1 MKKLFMLLAVA
12 GIFASCSK
20 ETPVVSTGPKA
31 QDQEAPVTLSD
42 GGADGEEGIRLSLR
56 LDVEN
61 FEEVAGG
68 FDATQQA
75 RAVFPTIN
83 TGAADKKLIDLRA
96 YVDGV
101 GGFPDRLTGMI
112 YIYDR
117 TENTYVPFNA
127 PFRVY
132 NDGKSIGYDG
142 LVSGFDNS
150 PTYKKYFDKMVK
162 RHMQNCYVSVII
174 GNDPG
179 GLNFTNKGPHIISSW
194 DDNVT
199 LPGNFVMLKSEANP
213 IGWRDNKN
221 GKVHEIS
228 TKNNTRMK
236 LRMMGYLMMLRI
248 RNTFPEY
255 VTKID
260 RKTNTPYTDANGK
273 KGYRALRPPMWTRL
287 DLSPTLSAA
296 QEQQLSYDSNSGT
309 RFYMAPKVV
318 DETHFTGMN
327 KKSYIGQPTRYG
339 YMEYKQ
345 RLMVPVSTTPRGE
358 LPAKGD
364 YVVAMY
370 FPQADDYGSVAIR
383 REYPF
388 FYDGSVFSLAPGS
401 RYQTLGDFDNKLVKS
416 QPQTNKLSEPYR
428 KALNNKVYYPIIEI
442 SPKSVGSPGSVAGG
456 WTTAQYWDFVDNQL
470 KWEPIP

>member
-1 MKKLFMLLAVA
+1 M
-12 GIFASCSK
+12 
-20 ETPVVSTGPKA
+20 STEPKA
-31 QDQEAPVTLSD
+31 QDQEAPVALTGEDS
-42 GGADGEEGIRLSLR
+42 GEEGIRLSLR

-96 YVDGV
+96 YVDGAAGF
-101 GGFPDRLTGMI
+101 GGAKDRLTGMI

-117 TENTYVPFNA
+117 TKSVYVPFNA

-142 LVSGFDNS
+142 LVSGFAKS
-150 PTYKKYFDKMVK
+150 PTYKKYFDEMVK
-162 RHMQNCYVSVII
+162 RKMQNCYVSVII

-179 GLNFTNKGPHIISSW
+179 SLNFTNKGPHIISSW
-194 DDNVT
+194 DDGVT

-213 IGWRDNKN
+213 LWWRDNKN

-228 TKNNTRMK
+228 TLNNTRMK

-248 RNTFPEY
+248 RNTFPQY
-255 VTKID
+255 VERTD
-260 RKTNTPYTDANGK
+260 RGK
-273 KGYRALRPPMWTRL
+273 RERAIRPPMWTRL

-296 QEQQLSYDSNSGT
+296 QEQQLSYDNNSGT
-309 RFYMAPKVV
+309 RFFMKPKVV

-327 KKSYIGQPTRYG
+327 KKSYIGQPTKYG

-388 FYDGSVFSLAPGS
+388 FYDGSVYSLAPGS
-401 RYQTLGDFDNKLVKS
+401 SYQTLGDFNNKLEKFRPKVGSKE
-416 QPQTNKLSEPYR
+416 QYK

-442 SPKSVGSPGSVAGG
+442 SPKSVSSPGPVAGG
-456 WTTAQYWDFVDNQL
+456 WTTAQYKDFIDNQL

>member
-1 MKKLFMLLAVA
+1 MKKLFVLLAVA

-20 ETPVVSTGPKA
+20 ETPVVPTGPKA

-56 LDVEN
+56 LDVDD

-68 FDATQQA
+68 FDATQQP
-75 RAVFPTIN
+75 RAVFPSIN
-83 TGAADKKLIDLRA
+83 TGAADKRLIDLRA

-101 GGFPDRLTGMI
+101 GPAKDRLMGMI

-117 TENTYVPFNA
+117 KENNYVPFNA

-142 LVSGFDNS
+142 LVSGFDANGN
-150 PTYKKYFDKMVK
+150 YKDYFAKMVK
-162 RHMQNCYVSVII
+162 RHMQDCYVSVII
-174 GNDPG
+174 GNDPWS
-179 GLNFTNKGPHIISSW
+179 LNFTNKGPHVISSW
-194 DDNVT
+194 DDGVT

-213 IGWRDNKN
+213 LWWRDNKN

-228 TKNNTRMK
+228 TLKNTRMK

-248 RNTFPEY
+248 RNTFPQY
-255 VTKID
+255 ITK
-260 RKTNTPYTDANGK
+260 TEGGK
-273 KGYRALRPPMWTRL
+273 RYRAPRPPMFTYL

-296 QEQQLSYDSNSGT
+296 QEQQLSFDNNSGT
-309 RFYMAPKVV
+309 RFYMEPKVV
-318 DETHFTGMN
+318 DEANF
-327 KKSYIGQPTRYG
+327 IGQHKWGGKYAF
-339 YMEYKQ
+339 MQYKHV
-345 RLMVPVSTTPRGE
+345 LNVPVSTTPAGE

-370 FPQADDYGSVAIR
+370 FPQADDYGSVGIR
-383 REYPF
+383 RAYPY
-388 FYDGSVFSLAPGS
+388 FYDGSVHSLAPGS
-401 RYQTLGDFDNKLVKS
+401 GYQTLGDFKDKLVKYQPQKNKPS
-416 QPQTNKLSEPYR
+416 QPNA

-442 SPKSVGSPGSVAGG
+442 SPKSVPSAQPAAAGYPGL
-456 WTTAQYWDFVDNQL
+456 L
-470 KWEPIP
+470 KQIEKTWEPIP

>member
-1 MKKLFMLLAVA
+1 MKKLFMLLAVV

-20 ETPVVSTGPKA
+20 ETPVVSTEPKA
-31 QDQEAPVTLSD
+31 QDQEAPITLSD

-75 RAVFPTIN
+75 RAVIPHIN
-83 TGAADKKLIDLRA
+83 TGAANKKLIDLRA

-101 GGFPDRLTGMI
+101 GPAKDRLMGMI

-117 TENTYVPFNA
+117 KENKHIPFNA

-142 LVSGFDNS
+142 LVSGFDANGD
-150 PTYKKYFDKMVK
+150 YKKYFAAMVK
-162 RHMQNCYVSVII
+162 RKMQDCYVSVII
-174 GNDPG
+174 GNDPWS
-179 GLNFTNKGPHIISSW
+179 LNFTNKGPYIISSW
-194 DDNVT
+194 DDGVT

-213 IGWRDNKN
+213 LWWRDNKN

-228 TKNNTRMK
+228 TFKDVRMK

-248 RNTFPEY
+248 RNTFPQY
-255 VTKID
+255 VTKINP
-260 RKTNTPYTDANGK
+260 KTNTPYTDASGK
-273 KGYRALRPPMWTRL
+273 KGYRALRPPMWTYL

-296 QEQQLSYDSNSGT
+296 QQQQLSFSNDSGT
-309 RFYMAPKVV
+309 RFFMRSGDP
-318 DETHFTGMN
+318 DETHFTGMH
-327 KKSYIGQPTRYG
+327 KWGGKYAFMR
-339 YMEYKQ
+339 YKQ
-345 RLMVPVSTTPRGE
+345 FVMVPVSTTPAGE

-370 FPQADDYGSVAIR
+370 FPQADDYGSVGIR
-383 REYPF
+383 QAYPF
-388 FYDGSVFSLAPGS
+388 FYDGSVHSLAPGS
-401 RYQTLGDFDNKLVKS
+401 GYQTLGNFNDKLVKS
-416 QPQTNKLSEPYR
+416 KPSDKNPRISYQ

-442 SPKSVGSPGSVAGG
+442 SPKSVSSPGPVAGG
-456 WTTAQYWDFVDNQL
+456 WTTAQYKDFIDNQL

>member
-1 MKKLFMLLAVA
+1 M
-12 GIFASCSK
+12 
-20 ETPVVSTGPKA
+20 PTGPKA
-31 QDQEAPVTLSD
+31 QDQEAPITLSD

-142 LVSGFDNS
+142 LVSGFDSS

-179 GLNFTNKGPHIISSW
+179 SLNFANKGPYIISSW

-199 LPGNFVMLKSEANP
+199 LPGNFVMLTSEGNP
-213 IGWRDNKN
+213 LWWRDNKN
-221 GKVHEIS
+221 GKVYEIS
-228 TKNNTRMK
+228 TLNNTRMK
-236 LRMMGYLMMLRI
+236 LRMKGYLMMLRI
-248 RNTFPEY
+248 RNTFPQYIER
-255 VTKID
+255 TD
-260 RKTNTPYTDANGK
+260 RGK
-273 KGYRALRPPMWTRL
+273 RERALRPPMWTRL

-296 QEQQLSYDSNSGT
+296 QEQQLSYDNNSGT

-318 DETHFTGMN
+318 DETNFEGKN

-339 YMEYKQ
+339 YMEYRQ

-388 FYDGSVFSLAPGS
+388 FYDGSVYSLAPGS
-401 RYQTLGDFDNKLVKS
+401 SYQTLGDFDNKLVKS
-416 QPQTNKLSEPYR
+416 KPSGDPRTKFK

-442 SPKSVGSPGSVAGG
+442 SPKSVSSPGPVAGG
-456 WTTAQYWDFVDNQL
+456 WTTALYKDFIDNQL

>member
-1 MKKLFMLLAVA
+1 M
-12 GIFASCSK
+12 
-20 ETPVVSTGPKA
+20 STGPKA

-75 RAVFPTIN
+75 RAVIPHIN

-101 GGFPDRLTGMI
+101 GPAKDRLMGMI

-117 TENTYVPFNA
+117 KENKHIPFNA

-142 LVSGFDNS
+142 LVSGFDANGD
-150 PTYKKYFDKMVK
+150 YKKYFAAMVK
-162 RHMQNCYVSVII
+162 RKMQDCYVSVII
-174 GNDPG
+174 GNDPWS
-179 GLNFTNKGPHIISSW
+179 LNFTNKGPHIISSW
-194 DDNVT
+194 DDGVT

-213 IGWRDNKN
+213 LWWRDNKN

-228 TKNNTRMK
+228 TLNNTRMK

-248 RNTFPEY
+248 RNTFPQY
-255 VTKID
+255 VE
-260 RKTNTPYTDANGK
+260 RTNRGK
-273 KGYRALRPPMWTRL
+273 RERALRPPMWTYL

-296 QEQQLSYDSNSGT
+296 QEQQLSYDNNSGT

-318 DETHFTGMN
+318 DETHFTGMH
-327 KKSYIGQPTRYG
+327 KWGGKYAFMR
-339 YMEYKQ
+339 YKQ
-345 RLMVPVSTTPRGE
+345 FVMVPVSTMVRSVSDKLIPSSMMDLYTRW
-358 LPAKGD
+358 LLA
-364 YVVAMY
+364 
-370 FPQADDYGSVAIR
+370 VAIR
-383 REYPF
+383 RSEILMI
-388 FYDGSVFSLAPGS
+388 SL
-401 RYQTLGDFDNKLVKS
+401 
-416 QPQTNKLSEPYR
+416 
-428 KALNNKVYYPIIEI
+428 
-442 SPKSVGSPGSVAGG
+442 
-456 WTTAQYWDFVDNQL
+456 
-470 KWEPIP
+470 

>member
-20 ETPVVSTGPKA
+20 ETPVVPTGPKA
-31 QDQEAPVTLSD
+31 QDQDQEAPITLSD
-42 GGADGEEGIRLSLR
+42 GGADGEEGVRLSLR

-101 GGFPDRLTGMI
+101 GGSPDRLTGMI

-117 TENTYVPFNA
+117 TENTHVPFNA

-142 LVSGFDNS
+142 LVSGFDSS
-150 PTYKKYFDKMVK
+150 PTYKKYFDKMVA

-179 GLNFTNKGPHIISSW
+179 SLNFTNKGPHIISSW
-194 DDNVT
+194 DDGVT
-199 LPGNFVMLKSEANP
+199 LPGNFVMLTSEANP
-213 IGWRDNKN
+213 IGWRDDKN

-228 TKNNTRMK
+228 TKNNVRMK

-248 RNTFPEY
+248 RNTFPQY
-255 VTKID
+255 VERTD
-260 RKTNTPYTDANGK
+260 RGK
-273 KGYRALRPPMWTRL
+273 RERAIRPPMWTRL

-296 QEQQLSYDSNSGT
+296 QEQQLTYDNNSGT

-318 DETHFTGMN
+318 DQTNFEGKN
-327 KKSYIGQPTRYG
+327 RKSYIGQPDKFG

-401 RYQTLGDFDNKLVKS
+401 GYQTLGDFDNKLVKS
-416 QPQTNKLSEPYR
+416 QPQTNKLS
-428 KALNNKVYYPIIEI
+428 KDFAKGLNNKVYYPIIEI
-442 SPKSVGSPGSVAGG
+442 SPKRVSSPGPVAGG
-456 WTTAQYWDFVDNQL
+456 WTSAQYKDFIDNQL

>member
-1 MKKLFMLLAVA
+1 M
-12 GIFASCSK
+12 
-20 ETPVVSTGPKA
+20 STGPKA

-75 RAVFPTIN
+75 RAVIPHIN
-83 TGAADKKLIDLRA
+83 TGAANKKLIDLRA

-101 GGFPDRLTGMI
+101 GPAKDRLMGMI
-112 YIYDR
+112 YLYNKGG
-117 TENTYVPFNA
+117 EVVPFNA

-142 LVSGFDNS
+142 LVSGFDANGD
-150 PTYKKYFDKMVK
+150 YKKYFAAMVK
-162 RHMQNCYVSVII
+162 RKMQDCYVSVII
-174 GNDPG
+174 GNDPWS
-179 GLNFTNKGPHIISSW
+179 LNFTNKGPHIISSW
-194 DDNVT
+194 DDGVT

-213 IGWRDNKN
+213 LWWRDNKN

-228 TKNNTRMK
+228 TLNNTRMK

-248 RNTFPEY
+248 RNTFPQYIER
-255 VTKID
+255 TD
-260 RKTNTPYTDANGK
+260 RGK
-273 KGYRALRPPMWTRL
+273 RERALRPPMWTRL

-296 QEQQLSYDSNSGT
+296 QEQQLSYDNNSGT

-318 DETHFTGMN
+318 DETHFTGKN
-327 KKSYIGQPTRYG
+327 KKSYIGQPPRYG

-345 RLMVPVSTTPRGE
+345 TLMVPVSTTPRGE

-388 FYDGSVFSLAPGS
+388 FYDGSVYSLAPGS
-401 RYQTLGDFDNKLVKS
+401 SYQTLGDFDNKLEKFRPKVGSKERY
-416 QPQTNKLSEPYR
+416 K
-428 KALNNKVYYPIIEI
+428 KALNNRVYYPIIEI
-442 SPKSVGSPGSVAGG
+442 SPKSVSSPVPVKNSWEAS
-456 WTTAQYWDFVDNQL
+456 QYDYFINRDPAI

>member
-1 MKKLFMLLAVA
+1 M
-12 GIFASCSK
+12 
-20 ETPVVSTGPKA
+20 STEPKA
-31 QDQEAPVTLSD
+31 QDQEAPITLSD

-101 GGFPDRLTGMI
+101 GPAKDRLMGMI

-117 TENTYVPFNA
+117 KENKHIPFNA

-142 LVSGFDNS
+142 LVSGFDANGD
-150 PTYKKYFDKMVK
+150 YKKYFAAMVK
-162 RHMQNCYVSVII
+162 RKMQDCYVSVII
-174 GNDPG
+174 GNDPWS
-179 GLNFTNKGPHIISSW
+179 LNFTNKGPYIISSW
-194 DDNVT
+194 DDGVT

-213 IGWRDNKN
+213 LWWRDNKN

-228 TKNNTRMK
+228 TLNNTRMK

-248 RNTFPEY
+248 RNTFPQY
-255 VTKID
+255 VE
-260 RKTNTPYTDANGK
+260 RTNRGK
-273 KGYRALRPPMWTRL
+273 RERALRPPMWTYL
-287 DLSPTLSAA
+287 DLSPTLS
-296 QEQQLSYDSNSGT
+296 SGT

-318 DETHFTGMN
+318 DETHFTGMH
-327 KKSYIGQPTRYG
+327 KWGGKYAFMR
-339 YMEYKQ
+339 YKQ
-345 RLMVPVSTTPRGE
+345 FVMVPVSTTPAGE

-370 FPQADDYGSVAIR
+370 FPQADDYGSVGIR
-383 REYPF
+383 QAYPF
-388 FYDGSVFSLAPGS
+388 FYDGSVHSLAPGS
-401 RYQTLGDFDNKLVKS
+401 GYQTLGNFNDKLVKS
-416 QPQTNKLSEPYR
+416 KPSDKNPRISYQ

-442 SPKSVGSPGSVAGG
+442 SPKSVSSPGPVAGG
-456 WTTAQYWDFVDNQL
+456 WTTAQYKDFIDNQL

>member
-1 MKKLFMLLAVA
+1 M
-12 GIFASCSK
+12 
-20 ETPVVSTGPKA
+20 PTGPKA
-31 QDQEAPVTLSD
+31 QDQEAPITLSD

-61 FEEVAGG
+61 YEEVAGG

-101 GGFPDRLTGMI
+101 GTAKDRLMGMI
-112 YIYDR
+112 YIFDR
-117 TENTYVPFNA
+117 DSNWHIPFNA

-142 LVSGFDNS
+142 LVSGFDANGN
-150 PTYKKYFDKMVK
+150 YKKYFASMVNRRMK
-162 RHMQNCYVSVII
+162 NCYVSVII

-179 GLNFTNKGPHIISSW
+179 GLNFTNKGPHVISSW
-194 DDNVT
+194 NDGVT
-199 LPGNFVMLKSEANP
+199 LPKNFVMLRSEVNP
-213 IGWRDNKN
+213 IGWRKNKN

-228 TKNNTRMK
+228 TKNNVRMK

-248 RNTFPEY
+248 RNTFPQY
-255 VTKID
+255 ITK
-260 RKTNTPYTDANGK
+260 TV
-273 KGYRALRPPMWTRL
+273 KGQRYRAPRPPMWTRL

-296 QEQQLSYDSNSGT
+296 QEQQLTYDNNSGT

-318 DETHFTGMN
+318 DEIHFEGKN
-327 KKSYIGQPTRYG
+327 KKKSYIGQLAKYG
-339 YMEYKQ
+339 YMEYRQ

-370 FPQADDYGSVAIR
+370 FPQADDHGSVGIR
-383 REYPF
+383 AAATH
-388 FYDGSVFSLAPGS
+388 FYDGSVHSLDPTSGM
-401 RYQTLGDFDNKLVKS
+401 YQTLGDFNNKLVKS
-416 QPQTNKLSEPYR
+416 QPSGDPRTKFK
-428 KALNNKVYYPIIEI
+428 KARNNKVYYPVIEI
-442 SPKSVGSPGSVAGG
+442 SPKPVGSPVSVTNR
-456 WTTAQYWDFVDNQL
+456 WEISQYDYFINKDPAI

>member
-1 MKKLFMLLAVA
+1 M
-12 GIFASCSK
+12 
-20 ETPVVSTGPKA
+20 STGPKA
-31 QDQEAPVTLSD
+31 QDQEAPITLSD

-75 RAVFPTIN
+75 KAVFPSIN

-162 RHMQNCYVSVII
+162 RNMRNCYVSVII

-179 GLNFTNKGPHIISSW
+179 SLNFTNKGPYIISSW

-199 LPGNFVMLKSEANP
+199 LPGNFVMLTSEGNP
-213 IGWRDNKN
+213 LWWRDTKN

-228 TKNNTRMK
+228 TLNNTRMK
-236 LRMMGYLMMLRI
+236 LRMKGYLMMLRI
-248 RNTFPEY
+248 RNTFPQY
-255 VTKID
+255 VTKINT
-260 RKTNTPYTDANGK
+260 KTNAPYTDAGGK
-273 KGYRALRPPMWTRL
+273 KGYRAIRPPMWTRL

-296 QEQQLSYDSNSGT
+296 QEQQLSFDNNSGT
-309 RFYMAPKVV
+309 RFFMAPKVV
-318 DETHFTGMN
+318 DETHFNGKN
-327 KKSYIGQPTRYG
+327 KQSNIGQPTRYG

-345 RLMVPVSTTPRGE
+345 RLMVPVSTTPTGA

-370 FPQADDYGSVAIR
+370 FPQADDYGSVGIR

-388 FYDGSVFSLAPGS
+388 FYDGSVYSLAPGS
-401 RYQTLGDFDNKLVKS
+401 GYQTLGNFYDKLVKS
-416 QPQTNKLSEPYR
+416 KPQINKLSQRYA
-428 KALNNKVYYPIIEI
+428 KGLNNKVYYPIIEI
-442 SPKSVGSPGSVAGG
+442 SPKTVTSPGPVAAG
-456 WTTAQYWDFVDNQL
+456 WTTAQYKDFIDNQL
-470 KWEPIP
+470 TWEPIP

>member
-1 MKKLFMLLAVA
+1 M
-12 GIFASCSK
+12 
-20 ETPVVSTGPKA
+20 PTGPKA
-31 QDQEAPVTLSD
+31 QDQEAPITLSD

-142 LVSGFDNS
+142 LVSGFDSS

-179 GLNFTNKGPHIISSW
+179 SLNFANKGPYIISSW

-199 LPGNFVMLKSEANP
+199 LPGNFVMLTSEGNP
-213 IGWRDNKN
+213 LWWRDNKN

-228 TKNNTRMK
+228 TLNNTRMK
-236 LRMMGYLMMLRI
+236 LRMKGYLMMLRI
-248 RNTFPEY
+248 RNTFPQYIER
-255 VTKID
+255 TD
-260 RKTNTPYTDANGK
+260 RGK
-273 KGYRALRPPMWTRL
+273 RERALRPPMWTRL

-296 QEQQLSYDSNSGT
+296 QEQQLSYDNNSGT

-318 DETHFTGMN
+318 DETNFEGKN

-339 YMEYKQ
+339 YMEYRQ

-388 FYDGSVFSLAPGS
+388 FYDGSVYSLAPGS
-401 RYQTLGDFDNKLVKS
+401 SYQTLGDFDNKLVKS
-416 QPQTNKLSEPYR
+416 KPSGDPRTKFK

-442 SPKSVGSPGSVAGG
+442 SPKSVSSPGPVAGG
-456 WTTAQYWDFVDNQL
+456 WTTAQYKDFIDNQL

>member
-1 MKKLFMLLAVA
+1 MKKLFVLLAVA

-20 ETPVVSTGPKA
+20 ETPVVPTGPKA
-31 QDQEAPVTLSD
+31 QNQEAPITLSD

-56 LDVEN
+56 LDVED

-96 YVDGV
+96 YADGV
-101 GGFPDRLTGMI
+101 GGSPDHLTGMI

-117 TENTYVPFNA
+117 TEGVCVPFNA

-142 LVSGFDNS
+142 LVSGFDKS
-150 PTYKKYFDKMVK
+150 PTYKKYFDKMVG
-162 RHMQNCYVSVII
+162 RYMQNCYVSVII

-179 GLNFTNKGPHIISSW
+179 NLNFTNKGPYVIPSW

-213 IGWRDNKN
+213 LWWRDNKN

-228 TKNNTRMK
+228 TLKNTRMK
-236 LRMMGYLMMLRI
+236 LKMMGYLMMLRI
-248 RNTFPEY
+248 RNTFPQY
-255 VTKID
+255 ITK
-260 RKTNTPYTDANGK
+260 TEGGK
-273 KGYRALRPPMWTRL
+273 RYRALRPPMFTYL

-296 QEQQLSYDSNSGT
+296 QEQQLSYDNNSGT
-309 RFYMAPKVV
+309 RFYMDPKVV
-318 DETHFTGMN
+318 DETNFEGKHRWG
-327 KKSYIGQPTRYG
+327 GRYAF
-339 YMEYKQ
+339 MQYKQ
-345 RLMVPVSTTPRGE
+345 ILQVPVSTTPRGE

-370 FPQADDYGSVAIR
+370 FPQADDYGSVGIR
-383 REYPF
+383 QVVPY
-388 FYDGSVFSLAPGS
+388 FYDGSVYSQAPGIS
-401 RYQTLGDFDNKLVKS
+401 GYQALGDFKDKLEKYK
-416 QPQTNKLSEPYR
+416 PQKNQYSADYR
-428 KALNNKVYYPIIEI
+428 KALNNTVYYPFIEI
-442 SPKSVGSPGSVAGG
+442 SPKTVPSPQPAASNYQ
-456 WTTAQYWDFVDNQL
+456 TYLRQL

>member
-1 MKKLFMLLAVA
+1 M
-12 GIFASCSK
+12 
-20 ETPVVSTGPKA
+20 PTGPKA
-31 QDQEAPVTLSD
+31 QDQEAPITLSD

-96 YVDGV
+96 YADGV
-101 GGFPDRLTGMI
+101 GGSPDRLTGMI

-117 TENTYVPFNA
+117 TERVHVPFNA

-142 LVSGFDNS
+142 LVSGFDSS
-150 PTYKKYFDKMVK
+150 PTYKKYFDKMVA
-162 RHMQNCYVSVII
+162 RHMENCYVSVII

-179 GLNFTNKGPHIISSW
+179 SLNFTNKGPYIISSW
-194 DDNVT
+194 DDGVT
-199 LPGNFVMLKSEANP
+199 LPGNFVMLTSEANP
-213 IGWRDNKN
+213 LWWRDNKN

-228 TKNNTRMK
+228 TLNNTRMK

-273 KGYRALRPPMWTRL
+273 KGYRALRPPMWGRL

-296 QEQQLSYDSNSGT
+296 QEQQLSYDNNSGT
-309 RFYMAPKVV
+309 RFYMKPKVV
-318 DETHFTGMN
+318 DETHFTGKN

-339 YMEYKQ
+339 YMEYNE
-345 RLMVPVSTTPRGE
+345 RIMVPVSTTPRGE

-388 FYDGSVFSLAPGS
+388 FYDGSVFSLVPGGS
-401 RYQTLGDFDNKLVKS
+401 YQTLGDFDNKLVKS
-416 QPQTNKLSEPYR
+416 KPSGDPRTKFK

-442 SPKSVGSPGSVAGG
+442 SPKSVGRPESVASG
-456 WTTAQYWDFVDNQL
+456 WPTNQYWDFVDNQL

>member
-1 MKKLFMLLAVA
+1 MLLAVA

-20 ETPVVSTGPKA
+20 ETPVVPTGPKA

-101 GGFPDRLTGMI
+101 GGSPDRLTGMI

-117 TENTYVPFNA
+117 TENTHVPFNA

-142 LVSGFDNS
+142 LVSGFDSS

-162 RHMQNCYVSVII
+162 RKMQNCYVSVII

-179 GLNFTNKGPHIISSW
+179 SLNFTNKGPHIISSW
-194 DDNVT
+194 DDGVT
-199 LPGNFVMLKSEANP
+199 LPGNFVMLTSEANP

-228 TKNNTRMK
+228 TQNNVRMK
-236 LRMMGYLMMLRI
+236 LRMMGYLIMLRI
-248 RNTFPEY
+248 RNTFPQY
-255 VTKID
+255 VERTD
-260 RKTNTPYTDANGK
+260 RGK
-273 KGYRALRPPMWTRL
+273 RERALRPPMWGRL

-296 QEQQLSYDSNSGT
+296 QEQQLTYDNNSGT

-318 DETHFTGMN
+318 DQTNFEGKN
-327 KKSYIGQPTRYG
+327 KKSYIGQPDRFG

-345 RLMVPVSTTPRGE
+345 RIMVPVSTTPRGE

-401 RYQTLGDFDNKLVKS
+401 GYQTLGDFDNKLVKS
-416 QPQTNKLSEPYR
+416 QPQTNKLS
-428 KALNNKVYYPIIEI
+428 KDFAKGLNNKVYYPIIEI
-442 SPKSVGSPGSVAGG
+442 SPKRVSSPGTVAGG
-456 WTTAQYWDFVDNQL
+456 WTSTQYKDFIDNQL

>member
-1 MKKLFMLLAVA
+1 M
-12 GIFASCSK
+12 
-20 ETPVVSTGPKA
+20 STGPKA
-31 QDQEAPVTLSD
+31 QDQEAPITLSD

-61 FEEVAGG
+61 YEEVAGG

-83 TGAADKKLIDLRA
+83 TGAADRKLIDLRA
-96 YVDGV
+96 YVDGSGAF
-101 GGFPDRLTGMI
+101 GGATDRLTGMI

-117 TENTYVPFNA
+117 TENTHVPFNA

-150 PTYKKYFDKMVK
+150 PTYKKYFDKMVA
-162 RHMQNCYVSVII
+162 RGMQNCFVSVVI

-179 GLNFTNKGPHIISSW
+179 GLNFTNKGPYIISSW
-194 DDNVT
+194 DDGVT
-199 LPGNFVMLKSEANP
+199 LPGNFVMLRSEANP
-213 IGWRDNKN
+213 LGWRDNKN

-228 TKNNTRMK
+228 TKNNVRMK

-248 RNTFPEY
+248 RNTFPQY
-255 VTKID
+255 ITK
-260 RKTNTPYTDANGK
+260 TE
-273 KGYRALRPPMWTRL
+273 KGQRYRAPRPPMWTRL

-296 QEQQLSYDSNSGT
+296 QEQQLSYDNNSGT

-318 DETHFTGMN
+318 DETHFTGKN

-388 FYDGSVFSLAPGS
+388 FYEGSVHSLDPTSGM
-401 RYQTLGDFDNKLVKS
+401 YQTLGDFNNKLVKS
-416 QPQTNKLSEPYR
+416 QPSGDRRTKFK
-428 KALNNKVYYPIIEI
+428 KALNNKVYYPVIEI
-442 SPKSVGSPGSVAGG
+442 SPKPVGSPVPVTNRWEIS
-456 WTTAQYWDFVDNQL
+456 QYDYFINKDPAI